1 MSGVYLLIIFAIDM
15 KIKLKIL
22 FSFFCLVYLNSC
34 EYNRYNEAAIPKPVN
49 YSVLQKSAFFNEK
62 NISFSIDSLNNS
74 LYIKLTIK
82 ALKDFPFP
90 VNKQSKDTLFKTAF
104 NFVFYCDN
112 RIIVSDYPVL
122 KNTFR
127 YFKDTLST
135 AKNMNFSTDTVD
147 LRNSNDL
154 QIQIPFYAFHNLKRG
169 KHIIELAVSQTV
181 FTDEVSVINTD
192 NSPGYIHAHATKPL
206 INVRVKFDLNVPPIY
221 KSTIYGLGLEL
232 KNDST
237 FSPAGMDNTIWKS
250 SYPDIYW
257 AILYPQ
263 NEFYVQTPFETST
276 AKYYSH
282 DTFNLYHYYVNDSV
296 GFGVYDHDNLSRD
309 DGLGYWWGSLN
320 NLKKTEYKRL
330 KFGNVHHF
338 DLKVK
343 EGKMVNW

>member
-1 MSGVYLLIIFAIDM
+1 M

-22 FSFFCLVYLNSC
+22 FCFFCTVCLNSC
-34 EYNRYNEAAIPKPVN
+34 EYHQYNGAAIPKPVN

-62 NISFSIDSLNNS
+62 NISFSIDSLNNV
-74 LYIKLTIK
+74 LYVNLTVND
-82 ALKDFPFP
+82 LKNFPFP
-90 VNKQSKDTLFKTAF
+90 VDRKSKDTLFKTAF

-112 RIIVSDYPVL
+112 KIIVSDYPVM

-127 YFKDTLST
+127 YFIDTLAS
-135 AKNMNFSTDTVD
+135 ANNMSFSTDTVD

-154 QIQIPFYAFHNLKRG
+154 QIQIPFYAFHNLNRG
-169 KHIIELAVSQTV
+169 KHVIELAVSQTL
-181 FTDEVSVINTD
+181 FTDEVSVVNTD
-192 NSPGYIHAHATKPL
+192 NSKGYRHAYENKPL
-206 INVRVKFDLNVPPIY
+206 LNARVRFEIVVPPIY

-232 KNDST
+232 KDDST

-257 AILYPQ
+257 AILYPEH
-263 NEFYVQTPFETST
+263 EFYVQTSFEAST
-276 AKYYSH
+276 AKYCAH
-282 DTFNLYHYYVNDSV
+282 DTFNLYHYYINDSV
-296 GFGVYDHDNLSRD
+296 GLGVYDHDNFSRD

-330 KFGNVHHF
+330 KFGYVHHF